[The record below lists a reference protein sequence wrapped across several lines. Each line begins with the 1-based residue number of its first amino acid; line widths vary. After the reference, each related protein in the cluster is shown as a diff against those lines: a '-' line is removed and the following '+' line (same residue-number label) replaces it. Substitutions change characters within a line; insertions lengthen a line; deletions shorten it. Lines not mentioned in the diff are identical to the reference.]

1 MAGRP
6 AFLTKTST
14 RDASPRTR
22 PDVQQMGCGPMLR
35 GRRSEREVIDR
46 LLDAVRAGESRAL
59 VVRGEPGVGKTALL
73 EYLLGRVSGCRVAR
87 AAGVQSEIEL
97 AFAGLH
103 QLCAPMWD
111 RAGQLPAPQREA
123 LGTAFGLTA
132 GKPPDRFLVGLAVL
146 GLLAE
151 VAREQPLVCVVDDAQ
166 WLERS
171 AGRARAR
178 GGLAAAAA
186 FLERAAELTPD
197 LGRRAERA
205 LAAHRAGAPDAA
217 LRMLSIA
224 EAGRLDQLQQAR
236 VDLLR
241 ARIAFTVNR
250 GREAPPLLLSAAR
263 RLEPLD
269 PQLARETYLD
279 AMLASMFAG
288 GLAISG
294 GVQEVAAAARAAPPP
309 PQRPRPADL
318 LLDGLAM
325 RFADGYAAGVPT
337 LRKALRAFR
346 SSDLSAEEG
355 LRWLWLA
362 CTTATHTWDYETWEI
377 LATRFVQLARDGGA
391 LTTLPVALNS
401 QIAVHVSLGELP
413 AAESLLA
420 ELEAATEATTAR
432 RFPPLGALLL
442 TAWRGA
448 ADEARALTNATTTI
462 SLLRGEET
470 GLTIAGWARAL
481 LSNSLGRYDDALTA
495 AEQASEYPPLMG
507 LPPWGVL
514 IELIEAGTRCGQPDT
529 AADALRRLT
538 ETTRAGGTV
547 WASGIEARSRAVVS
561 HGAEA
566 EACYRAAID
575 LLGRTRL
582 RGELARGHL
591 LYGEWLRR
599 EGRRLDARTQL
610 RCAHEMFATM
620 EMRAF
625 AQRAASELNATGETA
640 RKRSVEVTTDLTA
653 QEAQIVRLVRD
664 GLSNPEIAARLFL
677 SPRTVEWHMS
687 KIFVKLGITSRRQLR
702 R

>member
-1 MAGRP
+1 MTRAPGSP
-6 AFLTKTST
+6 ITPSAVNHGTS
-14 RDASPRTR
+14 
-22 PDVQQMGCGPMLR
+22 
-35 GRRSEREVIDR
+35 
-46 LLDAVRAGESRAL
+46 AVSR
-59 VVRGEPGVGKTALL
+59 
-73 EYLLGRVSGCRVAR
+73 
-87 AAGVQSEIEL
+87 
-97 AFAGLH
+97 
-103 QLCAPMWD
+103 
-111 RAGQLPAPQREA
+111 
-123 LGTAFGLTA
+123 
-132 GKPPDRFLVGLAVL
+132 
-146 GLLAE
+146 
-151 VAREQPLVCVVDDAQ
+151 
-166 WLERS
+166 
-171 AGRARAR
+171 
-178 GGLAAAAA
+178 
-186 FLERAAELTPD
+186 D
-197 LGRRAERA
+197 LGR
-205 LAAHRAGAPDAA
+205 
-217 LRMLSIA
+217 
-224 EAGRLDQLQQAR
+224 
-236 VDLLR
+236 
-241 ARIAFTVNR
+241 
-250 GREAPPLLLSAAR
+250 
-263 RLEPLD
+263 
-269 PQLARETYLD
+269 
-279 AMLASMFAG
+279 
-288 GLAISG
+288 
-294 GVQEVAAAARAAPPP
+294 
-309 PQRPRPADL
+309 
-318 LLDGLAM
+318 
-325 RFADGYAAGVPT
+325 
-337 LRKALRAFR
+337 
-346 SSDLSAEEG
+346 EG
-355 LRWLWLA
+355 
-362 CTTATHTWDYETWEI
+362 
-377 LATRFVQLARDGGA
+377 ATRFVQLARDGGA

-514 IELIEAGTRCGQPDT
+514 IELIEAGTSCGQPDT

-582 RGELARGHL
+582 RGELARAHL